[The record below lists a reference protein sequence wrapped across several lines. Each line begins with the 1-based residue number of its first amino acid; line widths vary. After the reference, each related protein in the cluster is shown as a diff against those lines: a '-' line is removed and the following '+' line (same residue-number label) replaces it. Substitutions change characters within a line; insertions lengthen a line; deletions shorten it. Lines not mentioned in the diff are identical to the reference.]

1 MIEPMTKQATA
12 DGNTARR
19 RPYAP
24 FRALT
29 RALGGTAPFR
39 LAVLE
44 ESRWVRYLDA
54 LGRPLGVRLTGFDA
68 FTWNGT
74 VYLARRLLDTRAGYL
89 VLRHEA
95 VHLLDQRRLGLA
107 PFLIGYLL
115 LPLPLGLTLRAL
127 FEWRGYRET
136 LRAYR
141 ERDPKLARRRAA
153 SIARQFTSGRYLH
166 MWFFGRGVRRW
177 IDRELDR
184 LEQTDGRAPRG
195 LQALDELSRQAP
207 QGEGGLEVPGPD
219 SIID

>member
-1 MIEPMTKQATA
+1 MAKQKTV
-12 DGNTARR
+12 DSNPARR

-24 FRALT
+24 FRTLT
-29 RALGGTAPFR
+29 RALGRIIPFR

-44 ESRWVRYLDA
+44 DSRWVRLLDA

-107 PFLIGYLL
+107 PFLICYLL

-153 SIARQFTSGRYLH
+153 SVARQFTTGRYLY
-166 MWFFGRGVRRW
+166 MWVFGRSIRRW
-177 IDRELDR
+177 IRRELAR
-184 LEQTDGRAPRG
+184 LERTNGRPPRG
-195 LQALDELSRQAP
+195 LEALAELSRLAP
-207 QGEGGLEVPGPD
+207 QGERGLEVPGPD